1 MSKRGGG
8 RSTGFAEPYGSGV
21 LFRRPLSYLKLWKT
35 GAYQQKS
42 NGSSKTRAER
52 SLLDF
57 REKWLVSCVLVA
69 VDILALELSFGIAYV
84 LRSAF
89 SGLFPVSL
97 GIPNYAGIAIGVL
110 FLPLFFAFAGL
121 YPGYLLSSV
130 ERLRRRVYITVSVFG
145 LLIAWDLLV
154 QGGTWSRS
162 ILLATGALSLLFTP
176 LFQAIARQTLIVL
189 GHWGTPAIL
198 IGAGAVGQRVA
209 RVLAEDRE
217 LGVVPIGFLHEDKFG
232 WGGSVQGIPVIGS
245 VDLAPELADRAM
257 LAIVSAPDF
266 PENNL
271 AELCAALPFPKVIV
285 VPDLAGLQSLWVEPR
300 DFSGV
305 LGLEINRSLM
315 RLSHRI
321 MKRSLDY
328 AVAVPAL
335 LMALPVIAFAALA
348 IKLVSP
354 GPVFYRQ
361 MRQGFGDR
369 EFAVLKLRTMHIDA
383 EQRLQDCLDADSQR
397 KNEWERF
404 YKLEND
410 PRVIPFIGNFLRQ
423 SSMDELPQLWNVLR
437 GDMSVV
443 GPRPFP
449 AYHLL
454 AFDSDFCTLRKSVPP
469 GLTGLW
475 QVQRRSEGDLVVQQE
490 LDDYYIR
497 NWSLWLDFHIL
508 LRTVAAVTVGRG
520 AK

>member
-1 MSKRGGG
+1 VSKRGAG
-8 RSTGFAEPYGSGV
+8 RSTGYADAYGSGV
-21 LFRRPLSYLKLWKT
+21 LSRRPLSYLKLWKT
-35 GAYQQKS
+35 GAYQQQ
-42 NGSSKTRAER
+42 NGGKPAVRADTT
-52 SLLDF
+52 LIDYK
-57 REKWLVSCVLVA
+57 EKWLVSYVLIA
-69 VDILALELSFGIAYV
+69 ADIMALELSFGIAYL
-84 LRSAF
+84 LRSVF

-97 GIPNYAGIAIGVL
+97 GVPNYAGIAIGVL

-130 ERLRRRVYITVSVFG
+130 ERLRRRVYITASVFG

-176 LFQAIARQTLIVL
+176 LLQAIARQLLIVL

-198 IGAGAVGQRVA
+198 IGAGTVGQRVA
-209 RVLAEDRE
+209 RVLSDDKE
-217 LGVVPIGFLHEDKFG
+217 LGVMPIGFLHHDPFS
-232 WGGSVQGIPVIGS
+232 WGGSVQGVPVVGS
-245 VDLAPELADRAM
+245 LDLAPELADRAT
-257 LAIVSAPDF
+257 LAIVSAPDI
-266 PENNL
+266 PENKL
-271 AELCAALPFPKVIV
+271 ADICAALPFPKVIV

-328 AVAVPAL
+328 AVAIPAL
-335 LMALPVIAFAALA
+335 LTALPVIAFAALA

-369 EFAVLKLRTMHIDA
+369 EFAVLKLRTMHVDA
-383 EQRLQDCLDADSQR
+383 EQRLQDYLDADPRR

-404 YKLEND
+404 YKLKND
-410 PRVIPFIGNFLRQ
+410 PRIIPFIGKFLRQ

-449 AYHLL
+449 AYHLR
-454 AFDSDFCTLRKSVPP
+454 AFDSNFRALRKSVPP

-475 QVQRRSEGDLVVQQE
+475 QVQRRSEGDVAVQQE